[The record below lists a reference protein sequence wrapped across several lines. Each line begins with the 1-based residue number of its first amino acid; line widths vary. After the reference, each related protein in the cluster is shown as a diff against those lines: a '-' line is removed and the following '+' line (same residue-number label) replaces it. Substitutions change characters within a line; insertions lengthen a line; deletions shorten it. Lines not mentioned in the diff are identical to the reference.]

1 VVWLPPHA
9 KVIEIPGDRVEGAY
23 AKIRQVRISRME
35 NIPSDIDFAGKLLKA
50 NKDFDQKKERSMEAL
65 ACPVLHTGVIKFWI
79 LHPNTMEAYT
89 LWWNGGSLHSFWTKY
104 NSKVSE
110 VTSYEDYHL
119 VNVGLQPCEVDRVKA
134 Y

>member
-1 VVWLPPHA
+1 M
-9 KVIEIPGDRVEGAY
+9 EILGDRVEGGY
-23 AKIRQVRISRME
+23 SKVRWVRISRME
-35 NIPSDIDFAGKLLKA
+35 NIPSYIDFTEKLPKA
-50 NKDFDQKKERSMEAL
+50 IDDFAQRDERSLEAL
-65 ACPVLHTGVIKFWI
+65 ACPASHAGVIKFWA

-110 VTSYEDYHL
+110 ATSYEDYHL